1 MKNTITLTG
10 WDAIDAKYQ
19 DESVVLHNYTT
30 AIEPAADDI
39 TKELAREIA
48 HHEDPTL
55 IWCEIEVAKPD
66 RESLKEV
73 LQSISDGSFWHASP
87 IVTFDRLTGRW
98 SIMSDLTEYWRA
110 PWVIE
115 VADNPREWAGNLFAD
130 QHGDIQYGTALDG
143 CTDEWLMEYATGEY
157 KEN

>member
-1 MKNTITLTG
+1 MKNTITITG

-39 TKELAREIA
+39 TKERARELA
-48 HHEDPTL
+48 EEDPTL

-73 LQSISDGSFWHASP
+73 LQSISDMSAAFVCILDP
-87 IVTFDRLTGRW
+87 IVTFNPLTGQW
-98 SIMSDLTEYWRA
+98 AIMSDLTEYWRA

-130 QHGDIQYGTALDG
+130 QHGDIQYGTAIDE
-143 CTDEWLMEYATGEY
+143 CTDEWLMEYAI
-157 KEN
+157 